1 MGEPITLISAVTA
14 AVSAVV
20 TILSESSRARARNYQ
35 EKRLVVIMSILADHR
50 DVLDSG
56 ALEALKEEVRYVVED
71 VLASSSR
78 FRQDRILNWNE
89 QVWWRKF
96 LTLPRPHSVSA
107 FLGVLVFY
115 MYLLVACSMSR
126 SCGPRLY
133 LIPKMSHLGSR

>member
-78 FRQDRILNWNE
+78 FRQDRIL
-89 QVWWRKF
+89 
-96 LTLPRPHSVSA
+96 
-107 FLGVLVFY
+107 
-115 MYLLVACSMSR
+115 
-126 SCGPRLY
+126 
-133 LIPKMSHLGSR
+133 